1 MISENKNRILG
12 LDLVRGMSVLL
23 MIPVHCMLIYAS
35 MDTWETSILGKIIQV
50 VEKGTPMFLVVM
62 GISFAFS
69 SRNTFSTTIRRGL
82 KIASFGY
89 LLNIARFIIP
99 LLLGGIPDSFI
110 TINGLTVGDSYNFMF
125 FLLLGD
131 ILQLAGISLLLLAF
145 INKFSKN
152 KYVILSIALLIVF
165 FTKELSGYR
174 PGIPLLD
181 YICDLLWGNQF
192 NVYFSVFPWTSF
204 ILIGLFFGK
213 WYKEL
218 DNNASIMY
226 TWMWRMGLLFLG
238 IGIGLC
244 TLDYAYHFGDY
255 YHLGPGGFL
264 LLIGI
269 NLLLVWLGQVLVSYV
284 RHNRFFE
291 LCYFSSKNVT
301 SFYIIQWVLVN
312 WGMAIF
318 GYSIQNE
325 LSALC
330 IIIIITLTTFLLL
343 YLKSVVIS
351 YLKRYKEIKI
361 QSSLN

>member
-12 LDLVRGMSVLL
+12 LDFVRGISVLL
-23 MIPVHCMLIYAS
+23 MIPVHCMLIYAT
-35 MDTWETSILGKIIQV
+35 MDTWETSILGKVIQV

-69 SRNTFSTTIRRGL
+69 SRNSFYIIIKRGL
-82 KIASFGY
+82 KIASLGY
-89 LLNIARFIIP
+89 LLNITRFIIP

-110 TINGLTVGDSYNFMF
+110 AINGLTVGDSYNFTF
-125 FLLLGD
+125 FFLLGD
-131 ILQLAGISLLLLAF
+131 ILQLAGVSLLLMAF
-145 INKFSKN
+145 INRISKN
-152 KYVILSIALLIVF
+152 KYVILSIALLIVY

-174 PGIPLLD
+174 PGLPLLD

-218 DNNASIMY
+218 GNNASIMY
-226 TWMWRMGLLFLG
+226 TRMWRIGVLFLG

-244 TLDYAYHFGDY
+244 TLNYTYHFGDY

-269 NLLLVWLGQVLVSYV
+269 NLLLVWFGQVLVSNV
-284 RHNRFFE
+284 RHNKFFE

-301 SFYIIQWVLVN
+301 SFYIIQWVLIN

-325 LSALC
+325 LSILF
-330 IIIIITLTTFLLL
+330 IIITITLTTFLLL
-343 YLKSVVIS
+343 YLKSVLVG
-351 YLKRYKEIKI
+351 YLKRSKEINI